1 MNRNTLDL
9 ASVSPMQRCLPVD
22 IKRIFQVL
30 KCMKCEVLTRF
41 EVFWDVLRCRLVDG
55 YQCFG
60 RLVASIFR
68 VEKWQYGGSRV
79 V

>member
-1 MNRNTLDL
+1 VNRNTLDL